1 MLREKMEKIKETQK
15 ITGFFFYQY
24 ISQLQQTTIK
34 KTLYVNFHFVQTL
47 GVSLCARQ
55 TWSNPVEIFT
65 LEAISKNTHRQTGQW
80 FCSSMFV
87 YFFNQIFYWS
97 FFPFPST
104 GI

>member
-1 MLREKMEKIKETQK
+1 MEKIKETQK
-15 ITGFFFYQY
+15 ITGFFF
-24 ISQLQQTTIK
+24 INILVNSTNNDK

-97 FFPFPST
+97 FFPFSST